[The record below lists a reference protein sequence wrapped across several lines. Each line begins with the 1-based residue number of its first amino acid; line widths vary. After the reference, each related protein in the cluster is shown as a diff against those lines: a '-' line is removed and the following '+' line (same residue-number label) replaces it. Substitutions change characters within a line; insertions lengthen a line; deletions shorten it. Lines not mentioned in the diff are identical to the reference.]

1 MLCFFGDGERNSLG
15 IHLFLREDMRYPCVI
30 VRKTRKNTDKK
41 GCGPAI
47 MSEETMYS
55 VKTIEGQLN
64 AQGLKIAIVASRF
77 NDFVVGR
84 LVDGAIDYLVR
95 HGASVDDIT
104 VIRVPGAYELP
115 IVCKKL
121 AAFSQYNGIIA
132 LGAVIRGATPHFDYV
147 CAEASKGIAQISL
160 QTGLPIGFG
169 LLTCD
174 NLEQAISRAGAHVG
188 NKGSETAAAVLE
200 TIRVMEQI

>member
-1 MLCFFGDGERNSLG
+1 
-15 IHLFLREDMRYPCVI
+15 
-30 VRKTRKNTDKK
+30 
-41 GCGPAI
+41 
-47 MSEETMYS
+47 MYS

-84 LVDGAIDYLVR
+84 LIDGAIDYLVR
-95 HGASVDDIT
+95 HGASVEDIT

-115 IVCKKL
+115 LVCKKL
-121 AAFSQYNGIIA
+121 AAFSQYSGIIA
-132 LGAVIRGATPHFDYV
+132 LGTVIRGSTPHFDYV

-174 NLEQAISRAGAHVG
+174 NLEQAIERAGSKAG
-188 NKGSETAAAVLE
+188 NKGYDCALAAIEMVN
-200 TIRVMEQI
+200 VMDQI